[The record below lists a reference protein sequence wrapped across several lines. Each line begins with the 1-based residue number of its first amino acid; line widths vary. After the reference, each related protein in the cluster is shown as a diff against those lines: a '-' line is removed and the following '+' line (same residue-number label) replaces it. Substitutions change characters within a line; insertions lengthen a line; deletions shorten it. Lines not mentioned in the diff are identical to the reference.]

1 MAQLEDKL
9 AFFDKTHK
17 EYDKVSGFVIKNRE
31 IVGPQEL
38 ALELKSK
45 EYDWQDEIAIMKSKV
60 EMAKKSEQDLMVVNT
75 VLRNKI
81 VSLQAQLAMPNK
93 NLGEVLDKSLKKL
106 MLYFIEVQKKIIT
119 GEEDSESD

>member
-1 MAQLEDKL
+1 
-9 AFFDKTHK
+9 
-17 EYDKVSGFVIKNRE
+17 
-31 IVGPQEL
+31 
-38 ALELKSK
+38 
-45 EYDWQDEIAIMKSKV
+45 MKSKV